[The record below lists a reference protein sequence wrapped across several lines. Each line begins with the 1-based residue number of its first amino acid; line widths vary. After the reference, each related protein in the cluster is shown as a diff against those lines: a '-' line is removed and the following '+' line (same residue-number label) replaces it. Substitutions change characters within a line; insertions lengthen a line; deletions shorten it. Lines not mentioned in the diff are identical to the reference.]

1 MVAHFVQ
8 RDSNV
13 YGIAYVNAT
22 QNPRVSFP
30 TVHFVAS
37 AADGLDVI
45 GAVGGGQVDFGS
57 GVWRH
62 DDGPLDALAGPAPV
76 ALYGAAD
83 GAVGAVDAV
92 QAFDKGGAEL
102 YLAVSGGEITV
113 SPDTGSDAAE
123 VFVLPEEEVAEQHDV
138 VGAVHRGVT
147 RIAVPE
153 FPDGGGT
160 APGHVA
166 PRGVGGVGG

>member
-37 AADGLDVI
+37 TADGLDVI
-45 GAVGGGQVDFGS
+45 GAVGGGQVDFGG

-62 DDGPLDALAGPAPV
+62 DDGPLDALAGSAPV
-76 ALYGAAD
+76 ALDGAAD

-92 QAFDKGGAEL
+92 QAFNEGGAQF
-102 YLAVSGGEITV
+102 YRGVSGLKGA
-113 SPDTGSDAAE
+113 DAVE
-123 VFVLPEEEVAEQHDV
+123 VFVLPEEEVAEEHDV
-138 VGAVHRGVT
+138 VGAVHAGVA
-147 RIAVPE
+147 RVAVPE

-166 PRGVGGVGG
+166 P